1 MQIDTQKATRREFLK
16 ISGKVAGAAIL
27 SSFPGTHSQ
36 AALDSTAVST
46 EKDSVQEGRGK
57 YKIFSQGQIASLKV
71 KNRLVRSATMVAAAS
86 DGRPTEKYLNLYS
99 ELSKGGV
106 ALIITGFMISSK
118 SDTPYTGQLFVY
130 DDSYIKGLERIAAAV
145 HTANSDCRLFAQI
158 GHSGDNVS
166 PSGINWPWKKKN
178 RIPSTDEVDQI
189 IEEFADAI
197 KRVKIAGFD
206 GVELHGAHGY
216 LLSSFLSPYTN
227 KRTDKYGGSIEKRIQ
242 VIRSIM
248 DKAKALVGPD
258 FPIIIKI
265 NSNDKVPQGIR
276 PDTFPALAQEV
287 VNTGVDAL
295 DISGNNPIVEG
306 IEQTEDESYFF
317 DGASRLDVNV
327 PIILTGGNRSVSHM
341 EKLLKTN
348 EIDFLGMA
356 RPLIREPDLPKR
368 WLLGT
373 ADDRAT
379 CISCN
384 GCFRAIMYGKTASCV
399 LDI

>member
-1 MQIDTQKATRREFLK
+1 MPKGTQKATRREFLK

-27 SSFPGTHSQ
+27 SSLSGSHSQ
-36 AALDSTAVST
+36 AASDSTAVSA
-46 EKDSVQEGRGK
+46 ENNSVQEGRGK
-57 YKIFSQGQIASLKV
+57 YKIFSPGQIASLTV
-71 KNRLVRSATMVAAAS
+71 KNRLVRSATMVAAGS
-86 DGRPTEKYLNLYS
+86 DGRPTEKYINLYS

-106 ALIITGFMISSK
+106 ALIITGFMIPSQR
-118 SDTPYTGQLFVY
+118 DTPYTGQLFVY
-130 DDSYIKGLERIAAAV
+130 NDSYIKGLEGIATSV

-166 PSGINWPWKKKN
+166 PSGINWPWKKKG
-178 RIPSTDEVDQI
+178 RILSTDEVDKI
-189 IEEFADAI
+189 VEEFADAI
-197 KRVKIAGFD
+197 RRVKNAGFD

-227 KRTDKYGGSIEKRIQ
+227 KRTDKYGGSVEKRVQI
-242 VIRSIM
+242 IRSIM
-248 DKAKALVGPD
+248 NKAKAIVGPD

-265 NSNDKVPQGIR
+265 NSDDIVPQGIQT
-276 PDTFPALAQEV
+276 DTFPALAQEV
-287 VNTGVDAL
+287 ANTGVDAL
-295 DISGNNPIVEG
+295 DISGNNPIVKD
-306 IEQTEDESYFF
+306 IEHIEDESYFF

-341 EKLLKTN
+341 EKLVKTN
-348 EIDFLGMA
+348 EIDFIGMA
-356 RPLIREPDLPKR
+356 RPLIREPDLPER
-368 WLLGT
+368 WLSGS

-384 GCFRAIMYGKTASCV
+384 GCFRAIMVGKTAYCV

>member
-1 MQIDTQKATRREFLK
+1 MID
-16 ISGKVAGAAIL
+16 S
-27 SSFPGTHSQ
+27 
-36 AALDSTAVST
+36 
-46 EKDSVQEGRGK
+46 
-57 YKIFSQGQIASLKV
+57 
-71 KNRLVRSATMVAAAS
+71 
-86 DGRPTEKYLNLYS
+86 
-99 ELSKGGV
+99 
-106 ALIITGFMISSK
+106 
-118 SDTPYTGQLFVY
+118 
-130 DDSYIKGLERIAAAV
+130 
-145 HTANSDCRLFAQI
+145 ANSDCRLFAQI

-166 PSGINWPWKKKN
+166 PSGINWPWKKKG
-178 RIPSTDEVDQI
+178 RMLSTDEIDKIV
-189 IEEFADAI
+189 EEFAVAI
-197 KRVKIAGFD
+197 MRVKLAGFD

-227 KRTDKYGGSIEKRIQ
+227 KRTDKYGGSLEKRVQ

-248 DKAKALVGPD
+248 NKAKALAGSD

-265 NSNDKVPQGIR
+265 NSDDIVPQGIQT
-276 PDTFPALAQEV
+276 DTFPALAQEV

-295 DISGNNPIVEG
+295 DISGINPLVMD
-306 IEQTEDESYFF
+306 IEHIEDESYFF

-373 ADDRAT
+373 ASDTAT

-384 GCFRAIMYGKTASCV
+384 GCFRAIMEHLRLSITACLANRSQIVERRKFIFSSSCISDFTN
-399 LDI
+399 LMRLLFTRQYWGTS

>member
-1 MQIDTQKATRREFLK
+1 MQKGTQKATRREFLK
-16 ISGKVAGAAIL
+16 FSGKVAGAAFL
-27 SSFPGTHSQ
+27 SSLPGTHSQ
-36 AALDSTAVST
+36 ATLDSTAVSA
-46 EKDSVQEGRGK
+46 ENDSVQEGIEQYR
-57 YKIFSQGQIASLKV
+57 IFSPGQIASLTV
-71 KNRLVRSATMVAAAS
+71 KNRLVRSATMVAAGS
-86 DGRPTEKYLNLYS
+86 GGRPTEKYLNLYS
-99 ELSKGGV
+99 ELSKGGI
-106 ALIITGFMISSK
+106 ALIITGFMIPSQ

-130 DDSYIKGLERIAAAV
+130 DDSYIKGLEEIAASV
-145 HTANSDCRLFAQI
+145 HAANSDCRLFAQI
-158 GHSGDNVS
+158 GHSGENVS
-166 PSGINWPWKKKN
+166 PSGINWPWKKKG
-178 RIPSTDEVDQI
+178 RMLSTDEIDKIV
-189 IEEFADAI
+189 EEFAVAI
-197 KRVKIAGFD
+197 MRVKLAGFD

-227 KRTDKYGGSIEKRIQ
+227 KRTDKYGGSLEKRVQI
-242 VIRSIM
+242 IRSIVN
-248 DKAKALVGPD
+248 KAKALVGSD

-265 NSNDKVPQGIR
+265 NSDDIVPQGIR
-276 PDTFPALAQEV
+276 PDTFPALAQAV
-287 VNTGVDAL
+287 VSTGVDAL
-295 DISGNNPIVEG
+295 DVSGNNPIVKD
-306 IEQTEDESYFF
+306 IENIEDESYFF
-317 DGASRLDVNV
+317 DGASSLNVDV

-384 GCFRAIMYGKTASCV
+384 GCFRAIIYGKTAYCV